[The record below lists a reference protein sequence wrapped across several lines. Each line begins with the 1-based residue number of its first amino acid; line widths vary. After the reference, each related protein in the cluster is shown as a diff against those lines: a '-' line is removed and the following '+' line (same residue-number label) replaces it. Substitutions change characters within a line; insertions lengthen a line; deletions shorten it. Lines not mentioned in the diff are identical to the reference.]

1 MDGLPVVVGT
11 ESIRLIL
18 SYDWTEG
25 TDRVAMTKRHDESQ
39 KDASAERR
47 CLLKVRWL
55 EFDKEFMRCKGF
67 GSKMID
73 VGQHKLQ

>member
-39 KDASAERR
+39 KDASAER
-47 CLLKVRWL
+47 VAY
-55 EFDKEFMRCKGF
+55 
-67 GSKMID
+67 
-73 VGQHKLQ
+73 